1 MSHFRSRS
9 NRQPGRLER
18 AIRGGDMTDIQDSF
32 ELEPIEKASVDEL
45 RSLQLRRMKT
55 SLRHTYDNV
64 ESFRRKCIER
74 QVGPDDLRR
83 LEDLKLFP
91 FSTKLDFRT
100 GYPFGMFAVPME
112 RVARI
117 HASSGTTGKPAVVG
131 YTAND
136 MDVWSGVVARS
147 LRAAGARPGD
157 RIHNAYNYG
166 LFTGGLGSHD
176 GAQRLGCTIIPVSGG
191 QTERQAQLLV
201 DLAPTI
207 IMVTPSYLLNIADE
221 IERQGIR
228 TDQLRLRIAMVGAE
242 PWTAAMREEINR
254 RLNLTAIDYYGLSE
268 VIGPG
273 VASECIE
280 TLDGPTFWEDHFY
293 PEIVDPETGEV
304 LPDGSPGELVVTS
317 LTKEALPVVRYR
329 TRDLTR
335 LLPGTARPMRRLD
348 RLTGRSDDM
357 LIIRGVNMF
366 PSQVEEQIFTL
377 PELAGHYQIE
387 VSRQGTLDEVSIQV
401 ELRPEAQVADPQ
413 QVGSELTRKIKA
425 FIGVSANVDVLPCGS
440 IPRSVGKAVRI
451 IDHRKL

>member
-1 MSHFRSRS
+1 
-9 NRQPGRLER
+9 
-18 AIRGGDMTDIQDSF
+18 MTGTQTSF
-32 ELEPIEKASVDEL
+32 LLEPIEKAGVDEL
-45 RSLQLRRMKT
+45 RALQLMRMKK

-64 ESFRRKCIER
+64 EIFRQKCQKR
-74 QVGPDDLRR
+74 QVHPDDLRQ
-83 LEDLKLFP
+83 LENIKLFP
-91 FSTKLDFRT
+91 FSTKQDFRA

-112 RVARI
+112 KVVRI

-136 MDVWSGVVARS
+136 MDMWSNVVARS

-176 GAQRLGCTIIPVSGG
+176 GAQRLGCTVIPVSGG

-221 IERQGIR
+221 VERQGIR
-228 TDQLRLRIAMVGAE
+228 VDQLSLRIAMVGAE
-242 PWTAAMREEINR
+242 PWTEAMRNEINR
-254 RLNLTAIDYYGLSE
+254 RLNLTAINYYGISE
-268 VIGPG
+268 VVGPG

-293 PEIVDPETGEV
+293 PEIIDPETGEV
-304 LPDGSPGELVVTS
+304 LPDGSHGELVVTS
-317 LTKEALPVVRYR
+317 LTKEALPIVRYR

-366 PSQVEEQIFTL
+366 PSQVEEQIFSL
-377 PELAGHYQIE
+377 PALAGHYQIE
-387 VSRQGTLDEVSIQV
+387 VSRRGTLDELTIQV
-401 ELRPEAQVADPQ
+401 ELRPEAGGVD
-413 QVGSELTRKIKA
+413 VHHLGGELTHKIKA
-425 FIGVSANVDVLPCGS
+425 YVGVSANVDVRPSGS
-440 IPRSVGKAVRI
+440 IPRSVGKAVRV

>member
-1 MSHFRSRS
+1 MSLTPSSFS
-9 NRQPGRLER
+9 LE
-18 AIRGGDMTDIQDSF
+18 S
-32 ELEPIEKASVDEL
+32 IEKASVDEL
-45 RSLQLRRMKT
+45 RTLQLVRMKKSLQ
-55 SLRHTYDNV
+55 HTYDNV
-64 ESFRRKCIER
+64 AGFRKKCEER
-74 QVGPDDLRR
+74 QVHPSDLKR

-91 FSTKLDFRT
+91 FTTKQDFRT
-100 GYPFGMFAVPME
+100 GYPFGMFAVPMDQ
-112 RVARI
+112 VVRI

-136 MDVWSGVVARS
+136 MEVWANVVARS

-157 RIHNAYNYG
+157 RIHIAYNYG

-176 GAQRLGCTIIPVSGG
+176 GAQKLGCTVIPVSGG

-221 IERQGIR
+221 VERQGIR
-228 TDQLRLRIAMVGAE
+228 KEQLNLRIGMVGAE
-242 PWTAAMREEINR
+242 PWTRAMREEINR
-254 RLNLTAIDYYGLSE
+254 RLNLTAIDYYGISE

-293 PEIVDPETGEV
+293 PEIIDPDTGEV
-304 LPDGSPGELVVTS
+304 LPDGSHGELVVTS
-317 LTKEALPVVRYR
+317 LTKEALPIVRYR

-366 PSQVEEQIFTL
+366 PSQVEEQIL
-377 PELAGHYQIE
+377 SLSDLAGHYQIE
-387 VSRQGTLDEVSIQV
+387 VSRRGTLDDLTIRV
-401 ELRPEAQVADPQ
+401 ELRPESGSADSQHVAKSLAHK
-413 QVGSELTRKIKA
+413 VKA
-425 FIGVSANVDVLPCGS
+425 HIGVSATVDVCPSGS
-440 IPRSVGKAVRI
+440 IPRSLGKAVRI

>member
-1 MSHFRSRS
+1 MSSTLS
-9 NRQPGRLER
+9 
-18 AIRGGDMTDIQDSF
+18 SSS
-32 ELEPIEKASVDEL
+32 LEPIEKASVDEL
-45 RSLQLRRMKT
+45 RALQLTRMKKSLQ
-55 SLRHTYDNV
+55 HTYDNV
-64 ESFRRKCIER
+64 AGFRQKCEER
-74 QVGPDDLRR
+74 QVHPADLKR

-91 FSTKLDFRT
+91 FTTKQDFRT

-112 RVARI
+112 RVVRI

-136 MDVWSGVVARS
+136 MDVWANVVARS

-157 RIHNAYNYG
+157 RVHNAYNYG

-176 GAQRLGCTIIPVSGG
+176 GAHKLGCIVIPVSGG

-221 IERQGIR
+221 VERQGIR
-228 TDQLRLRIAMVGAE
+228 KEQLSLRIAMVGAE
-242 PWTAAMREEINR
+242 PWTKAMREEINR
-254 RLNLTAIDYYGLSE
+254 RLNLTAIDYYGISE

-280 TLDGPTFWEDHFY
+280 TLDGPTLWEDHFY
-293 PEIVDPETGEV
+293 PEIIDPNTGEV
-304 LPDGSPGELVVTS
+304 LPDGSHGELVVTS
-317 LTKEALPVVRYR
+317 LTKEALPIVRYR

-366 PSQVEEQIFTL
+366 PSQVEEQILSL
-377 PELAGHYQIE
+377 PALAGHYQIE
-387 VSRQGTLDEVSIQV
+387 VSRQGTLDNLTIQV
-401 ELRPEAQVADPQ
+401 ELRSGAEGADPQ
-413 QVGSELTRKIKA
+413 QVGKSLAHKIKA
-425 FIGVSANVDVLPCGS
+425 HIGVSATVDVRPSGS
-440 IPRSVGKAVRI
+440 IPRSLGKAVRI
-451 IDHRKL
+451 IDRRKL

>member
-1 MSHFRSRS
+1 MSRTSSSF
-9 NRQPGRLER
+9 PLE
-18 AIRGGDMTDIQDSF
+18 S
-32 ELEPIEKASVDEL
+32 IEKASVDEL
-45 RSLQLRRMKT
+45 RTLQLARMKKSLQ
-55 SLRHTYDNV
+55 HTYDNV
-64 ESFRRKCIER
+64 AGFRKKCEER
-74 QVGPDDLRR
+74 QVHPDHLTR

-91 FSTKLDFRT
+91 FTTKQDFRT
-100 GYPFGMFAVPME
+100 GYPFGMFAVPMDQ
-112 RVARI
+112 VVRI

-136 MDVWSGVVARS
+136 MEVWANVVARS

-176 GAQRLGCTIIPVSGG
+176 GAQKLGCTVIPVSGG

-221 IERQGIR
+221 VERQGIR
-228 TDQLRLRIAMVGAE
+228 KEQLSLRIGMVGAE
-242 PWTAAMREEINR
+242 PWTRAMREEING
-254 RLNLTAIDYYGLSE
+254 RLNLTAIDYYGISE

-293 PEIVDPETGEV
+293 PEIIDPDTGEV
-304 LPDGSPGELVVTS
+304 LPDGSHGELVVTS
-317 LTKEALPVVRYR
+317 LTKEALPIVRYR

-366 PSQVEEQIFTL
+366 PSQVEEQILSL
-377 PELAGHYQIE
+377 PALAGHYQIE
-387 VSRQGTLDEVSIQV
+387 VSRQGTLDDLTIRV
-401 ELRPEAQVADPQ
+401 ELRPESGSADPQ
-413 QVGSELTRKIKA
+413 HVAKSLAHKIKA
-425 FIGVSANVDVLPCGS
+425 HIGVSAAVDVRPSGS